1 MLVDRY
7 QHGEVPIHG
16 KTLPKMKYVKSHY
29 KSALTDKHV
38 QLNLIMIASFEL
50 QLSKTLS
57 PLRIQIFLIAR
68 PVVPKSYNY
77 YYILLSPFFLL
88 YI

>member
-50 QLSKTLS
+50 QLSKTSL
-57 PLRIQIFLIAR
+57 LRIQIFLIAR

-77 YYILLSPFFLL
+77 YYILLSPFFF
-88 YI
+88 